1 MSNCNLPTTCTL
13 LLNRKSGRSTF
24 PSAYQTAE
32 SYSTDREK
40 RQKGLQQFSR
50 NVLFVPT
57 TPPICCCWA
66 FLGCCY
72 LITTNLKMWIR
83 QFHFIFLH
91 AHNMYNCTLYTLQ
104 WGQGRRQSAILS
116 VPARIRPELMRET
129 WLHIPRASEVPCFVA
144 WINNFT
150 HGGEDAGMHEKKCTR
165 FVHQDAHC
173 AKTKESDI
181 EGDKSKRKMVRLSK
195 KSENIEKDVFLLHK
209 LKSYGQDTMIQR
221 WIWQQSLL

>member
-72 LITTNLKMWIR
+72 LITTNLKMGIR
-83 QFHFIFLH
+83 QFHFIFPH
-91 AHNMYNCTLYTLQ
+91 AHNMYMCIVHFTMRPRSPPERHSERACQNKTWAHERDMIAYSKGVWSSMFCRVNQQFHSRRGRCRDARKKVHPFRPPGCTLRKDKGVRYR
-104 WGQGRRQSAILS
+104 GRQIEAQNGTIKQKEWEHWKRC
-116 VPARIRPELMRET
+116 VPIAQT
-129 WLHIPRASEVPCFVA
+129 
-144 WINNFT
+144 
-150 HGGEDAGMHEKKCTR
+150 
-165 FVHQDAHC
+165 
-173 AKTKESDI
+173 
-181 EGDKSKRKMVRLSK
+181 
-195 KSENIEKDVFLLHK
+195 
-209 LKSYGQDTMIQR
+209 
-221 WIWQQSLL
+221 